1 MRRALAVAGI
11 VGLLG
16 CAAAASAESVESLDN
31 GTVKVG
37 IDTDKG
43 GAITWLSW
51 TRHPGNAVN
60 LHDPGRVIQQSYYAG
75 AALDRRA
82 DGQHKAWSPWPW
94 NPIQAGGVGSWAR
107 VNTLERTAAG
117 ALACETVPKLWD
129 MPDEEAAAVI
139 RQVTGFE
146 PGFDNVV
153 SLECELECR
162 RREDD
167 RWGNAVPR
175 HQELPAC
182 YLTRS
187 FGTVKSYLGDGR
199 WRDEA
204 IPPGPPW
211 GRVLPPHG
219 VVACFDATGQGVAIY
234 SPDATEAWNVGPH
247 GDGASADP
255 AAGPCIHVAPI
266 ATASLGPRSVFRF
279 QAWLVVGDEEEIAAT
294 VDALRKSHP
303 DEGPQAGGDD

>member
-1 MRRALAVAGI
+1 
-11 VGLLG
+11 
-16 CAAAASAESVESLDN
+16 
-31 GTVKVG
+31 
-37 IDTDKG
+37 
-43 GAITWLSW
+43 
-51 TRHPGNAVN
+51 
-60 LHDPGRVIQQSYYAG
+60 VIQQSYYAG

-82 DGQHKAWSPWPW
+82 EGQHQAWSPWPW

-107 VNTLERTAAG
+107 VNTFERTAAG
-117 ALACETVPKLWD
+117 DLACETVPKLWD
-129 MPDEEAAAVI
+129 MPGEEAAAVI

-146 PGFDNVV
+146 PGFENVV

-167 RWGNAVPR
+167 RWGPPVPR

-182 YLTRS
+182 YLARS

-199 WRDEA
+199 WRAEA

-211 GRVLPPHG
+211 GRVMPPRG
-219 VVACFDATGQGVAIY
+219 VVACFDATGQGVAIS

-255 AAGPCIHVAPI
+255 AAGPCMHVAPI
-266 ATASLGPRSVFRF
+266 ATASLGPRDVYRF
-279 QAWLVVGDEEEIAAT
+279 QAWLVVGDEQEIATT
-294 VDALRKSHP
+294 VDALRKSYP
-303 DEGPQAGGDD
+303 NEGPQAGSDN